1 MTTALPPPRS
11 SFVTVMAWLT
21 LALAAL
27 GVAGNALQALLVL
40 AFPQSGDLATLLPP
54 GVPVPAVLDWLG
66 RHALAL
72 SLWSMAGS
80 LLLGWISWQL
90 LQRREWARRAF
101 IALLLLAALANFA
114 CIPLAN
120 GAMALA
126 LPKVDGGTFD
136 DLAQVREAMAPML
149 AALRAMLWLGAIAIA
164 VLHGWIAW
172 RLCRPEIRAEFG

>member
-1 MTTALPPPRS
+1 MHSPAPPRS
-11 SFVTVMAWLT
+11 SFVSVMAWLT

-40 AFPQSGDLATLLPP
+40 AFPQAADLGALLPP
-54 GVPVPAVLDWLG
+54 GTPLPPALDWLG

-72 SLWSMAGS
+72 SLWSAAGS

-90 LQRREWARRAF
+90 LQRREWARLAF

-120 GAMALA
+120 GAMTLA
-126 LPKVDGGTFD
+126 LPGANGASTEE
-136 DLAQVREAMAPML
+136 LTQLRESMAPML
-149 AALRAMLWLGAIAIA
+149 AALRAMLWIGALAIA

-172 RLCRPEIRAEFG
+172 RLCRPEIRAEFS